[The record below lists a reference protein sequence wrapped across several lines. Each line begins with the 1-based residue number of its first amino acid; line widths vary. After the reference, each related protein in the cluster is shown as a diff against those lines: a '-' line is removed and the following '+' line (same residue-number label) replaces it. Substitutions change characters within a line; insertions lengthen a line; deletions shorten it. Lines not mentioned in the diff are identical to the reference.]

1 MMRFS
6 TRNLFNGTRGVLL
19 LAALIA
25 IVAALTFLTDGEII
39 AQTPPSKPGV
49 DDSGGSTAPPGSD
62 QVPTTPRITA
72 TAIVG
77 NVIELR
83 WTSILGA
90 ARYELLA
97 RVGSN
102 WEQLDE
108 GALTG
113 TTFTHTG
120 LSDGT
125 TYYYS
130 VRAMAADGPLGEWSE
145 TVSATASTAPPP
157 TPTATPTERVPPSS
171 RIHVPP
177 RVPNGWSS
185 DPDDRPSTYPDGQ
198 PINPDDR
205 PFTYPDGQPINPDDR
220 PLTYPD
226 GRPINQDDQPSTY
239 PDGQPINQDARVQSP
254 RSNSRGGRSELT
266 ATPTPT
272 STPTST
278 PTLTTTPTLTPTP
291 EPTATPT
298 ATASALNAPGLTVEA
313 KVRGVVL
320 SWEAAAGAVRY
331 ELMTWWDG
339 AGSWQPLGG
348 DDLTGTMYTHTEVTA
363 GTKYY
368 YSIRAVNAAGKT
380 SRWLSDYPSAVAI
393 GAKAARKA
401 EPTPTATA
409 TAPALSA
416 PGMTAKATVRG
427 VALSWEAAAEA
438 VRYELMTWWDG
449 AGGWQSIGGDDL
461 TGTTYTHTDVAAG
474 TKYYYTIRAVNAAM
488 ETSGWLQDFPT
499 AIAIAVTEAETSTPT
514 PTPTPTPT
522 ATAPALSAP
531 GMTARATEGGVELS
545 WEAIPGAGR
554 YELMTWWDGE
564 GSWQLFGGDELT
576 GTMYMHTDVE
586 AGTKYYYT
594 IRAVNAAG
602 KKGGW
607 LQDFATAT
615 ALAATG
621 N

>member
-1 MMRFS
+1 MKYS
-6 TRNLFNGTRGVLL
+6 TRIWAKGTRGVLL
-19 LAALIA
+19 LAALFA
-25 IVAALTFLTDGEII
+25 SVVALTFLTDGEMI
-39 AQTPPSKPGV
+39 AQTPPQQPGAN
-49 DDSGGSTAPPGSD
+49 DSGGSTAPPGSD

-177 RVPNGWSS
+177 REPNGWSS
-185 DPDDRPSTYPDGQ
+185 DPDDR
-198 PINPDDR
+198 
-205 PFTYPDGQPINPDDR
+205 
-220 PLTYPD
+220 
-226 GRPINQDDQPSTY
+226 PSTY

-339 AGSWQPLGG
+339 ADSWQPLGG
-348 DDLTGTMYTHTEVTA
+348 DDLTGTTYTHTEVAA

-416 PGMTAKATVRG
+416 PGMTAKATERG
-427 VALSWEAAAEA
+427 VALNWKAVAGA
-438 VRYELMTWWDG
+438 VRYEVMTWWDG
-449 AGGWQSIGGDDL
+449 ARSWQSIGGDDL

-474 TKYYYTIRAVNAAM
+474 TKYYYTIRAVNAAK

-499 AIAIAVTEAETSTPT
+499 AIAIAVTEAETS
-514 PTPTPTPT
+514 TPTPTPT

-545 WEAIPGAGR
+545 WEAIAGAVR
-554 YELMTWWDGE
+554 YELMTWWDGA
-564 GSWQLFGGDELT
+564 GSWQTFGGDDLT
-576 GTMYMHTDVE
+576 GTTYTHTDVE